1 MRLAPPIFI
10 FFFTFRLGVEAPG
23 VTFVLVAFA
32 RTFHKRIKTNGF
44 LGKSGTF
51 DFFFSLFFFAGTF
64 SGSTL
69 CQSYFHQSNRTGI
82 LLVII
87 NLTFVYPLTTRRVDN
102 RVPYAAFLVG
112 SDQV

>member
-1 MRLAPPIFI
+1 MGFSERVGLLI
-10 FFFTFRLGVEAPG
+10 FF
-23 VTFVLVAFA
+23 
-32 RTFHKRIKTNGF
+32 
-44 LGKSGTF
+44 
-51 DFFFSLFFFAGTF
+51 FFFAGTF
-64 SGSTL
+64 SGSTS

>member
-23 VTFVLVAFA
+23 VMFVLVAFA
-32 RTFHKRIKTNGF
+32 PTFHKRIKTNGIRVG
-44 LGKSGTF
+44 LL
-51 DFFFSLFFFAGTF
+51 FFFSLFFFAGTF